1 MSSQVLFDSTVFIT
15 LFSDTLLLILTL
27 VAGVGSIQIL
37 SAWDFNASTPTQ
49 YTLEKKSYLIT
60 FIISITL
67 IFNILLLPHFA
78 YTLESLSAIVPGAMC
93 AAGVLDANPYGNPLL
108 LLRILTLFLV
118 GVWLIINHEDLQETT
133 YPYTKKKFGLFIV
146 IALMI
151 VFSYALEIAYFLHI
165 SLEKPVACCSVLY
178 GFSGTNTLPF
188 GLSKTLILGI
198 FYLLFLLNILFIF
211 QRQAYALALS
221 SVAFLYVGYLALI
234 HFFGT
239 YIYQLPTH
247 ICPFCMLQSDYYYVG
262 YLLWGLL
269 FIGVFFGISN
279 AILKPLI
286 GKTFTRFFRLTLYT
300 QLLFIMITAGYV
312 IVYLLKNKVW
322 L

>member
-1 MSSQVLFDSTVFIT
+1 MNPEILLDNSVFIT

-27 VAGVGSIQIL
+27 IATIGSIQIL
-37 SAWDFNASTPTQ
+37 KNWDFHASTPKQ
-49 YTLEKKSYLIT
+49 YALEKKSYLIT
-60 FIISITL
+60 LIITIIL
-67 IFNILLLPHFA
+67 IFNILLLPYFA

-93 AAGVLDANPYGNPLL
+93 AAGVISANAYGNPLL
-108 LLRILTLFLV
+108 ILRIFTLFFV
-118 GVWLIINHEDLQETT
+118 GVWLIINQQDLQETT
-133 YPYTKKKFGLFIV
+133 YPYTKKKFGLFLF

-151 VFSYALEIAYFLHI
+151 ALSYGLEIAYFSHI
-165 SLEKPVACCSVLY
+165 SLDKPVACCSVIF
-178 GFSGTNTLPF
+178 GFSGTNSLPF
-188 GLSKTLILGI
+188 SLTIPLLLGI
-198 FYLLFLLNILFIF
+198 FYLLFLLNTLFIW
-211 QRQAYALALS
+211 QQQAYALALS
-221 SVAFLYVGYLALI
+221 SVAFLYAGYHALI

-247 ICPFCMLQSDYYYVG
+247 ICPFCMLQGEYYYIG

-269 FIGVFFGISN
+269 FIGVFFGLAN
-279 AILKPLI
+279 GMLKPLI
-286 GKTFTRFFRLTLYT
+286 GRTFKRFYQLAFYT